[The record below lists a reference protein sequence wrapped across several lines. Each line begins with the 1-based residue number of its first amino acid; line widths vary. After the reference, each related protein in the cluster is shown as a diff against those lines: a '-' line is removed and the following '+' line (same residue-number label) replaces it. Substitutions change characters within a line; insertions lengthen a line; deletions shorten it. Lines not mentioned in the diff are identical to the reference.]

1 MSDFSR
7 SPTSPYTGKGM
18 KRVYKTSLNGIMQ
31 QRQKKVEPL
40 YHHIAIL
47 CNISSDFTGL
57 LTDMY
62 IDTCQ
67 QITLNIYT
75 LNPLLVTSRQN
86 SFP

>member
-7 SPTSPYTGKGM
+7 SPTPAYKGKGM
-18 KRVYKTSLNGIMQ
+18 KSVYKISLNGIMQ
-31 QRQKKVEPL
+31 QKQKKAEPP
-40 YHHIAIL
+40 YHHIAIVG
-47 CNISSDFTGL
+47 NISSDFTGL

-75 LNPLLVTSRQN
+75 LNPLLATPRQN
-86 SFP
+86 SSP